1 MFQTIIIADDSA
13 TARMVTK
20 RCLEIAGYQE
30 ATFLEAETGK
40 QALNLAKDHQADLL
54 ITDINMPEMD
64 GKALL
69 MRVKSSPKLVDLPV
83 LVISSLSNPAK
94 ENELIELGAFAV
106 LPKPISP
113 ADLVAVLQSPSEQAD
128 TRWGA

>member
-1 MFQTIIIADDSA
+1 
-13 TARMVTK
+13 MVTK

-30 ATFLEAETGK
+30 AIFLEAETGK
-40 QALNLAKDHQADLL
+40 QALDLAKNHQVDLL

-69 MRVKSSPKLVDLPV
+69 MRVKSSPKLADLPV

-106 LPKPISP
+106 LSKPISP
-113 ADLVAVLQSPSEQAD
+113 ASLTVVLQSPSEQED
-128 TRWGA
+128 TQWGA

>member
-40 QALNLAKDHQADLL
+40 QALDLARDRHADLL

-64 GKALL
+64 GTALL

-106 LPKPISP
+106 LSKPISP
-113 ADLVAVLQSPSEQAD
+113 ASLAAVFQRASEQEDAQ
-128 TRWGA
+128 WGV